1 MKWLKGLEDHRKSGR
16 GKIACRLARYHN
28 SNGVH
33 WSYVSWAFST
43 QQTGISWRQHAHLL
57 LAAGKAE
64 LWQITCMWRKISCRC
79 IYSTLQENQLALLDI
94 WRNFV
99 KHLCMQAGMHN
110 NLGCQYQG
118 ES

>member
-1 MKWLKGLEDHRKSGR
+1 MPVADYTHTV
-16 GKIACRLARYHN
+16 C
-28 SNGVH
+28 
-33 WSYVSWAFST
+33 
-43 QQTGISWRQHAHLL
+43 
-57 LAAGKAE
+57 
-64 LWQITCMWRKISCRC
+64 C